1 MPLHTLLCVIQSLTY
16 FVHYSILKNADAQ
29 KSKPRRRRKSPSAPS
44 QMTDNT
50 VKRNTR
56 SSSNAKLADGGVITI
71 DSSSDEEDDTSVD
84 ASNDTQNNTSNDI
97 SKVRFLLL
105 KVQQRCHLYQTDRRH
120 HLLLQQAV
128 ADRRASLRPKRAV
141 GDLASI
147 DAVRIA
153 IGKKIFKSKC
163 ELSFQF
169 GTSEPYIQFAFEDR
183 GNMSENRVY
192 LKSGEELKEVKY
204 RIADD
209 NDAPE
214 GDDISSSMT
223 VIAFRITPTDKNNLI
238 KFTSSYDRE
247 ESDQITGKQ
256 YISVEVRDADDFRVR
271 IHGVYVRIRVKKC
284 QL

>member
-1 MPLHTLLCVIQSLTY
+1 
-16 FVHYSILKNADAQ
+16 
-29 KSKPRRRRKSPSAPS
+29 
-44 QMTDNT
+44 
-50 VKRNTR
+50 
-56 SSSNAKLADGGVITI
+56 
-71 DSSSDEEDDTSVD
+71 
-84 ASNDTQNNTSNDI
+84 
-97 SKVRFLLL
+97 
-105 KVQQRCHLYQTDRRH
+105 
-120 HLLLQQAV
+120 
-128 ADRRASLRPKRAV
+128 LRPKRAV

-214 GDDISSSMT
+214 GDDISNSMT